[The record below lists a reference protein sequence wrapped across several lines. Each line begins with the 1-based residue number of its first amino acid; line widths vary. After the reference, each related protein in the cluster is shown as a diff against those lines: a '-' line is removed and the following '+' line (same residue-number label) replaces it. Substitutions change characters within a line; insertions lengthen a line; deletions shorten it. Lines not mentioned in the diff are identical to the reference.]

1 MAFPAYQLR
10 PFGGEIYCHIFENQ
24 LTGVARDAYWSVTID
39 FAPLVYGKDTFRC
52 NAMVEWLQLGKGDFR
67 NIRQHRINLPDASHA
82 EASFY
87 MTEHDNASSTSMLL
101 SYIDN
106 DRFRVEL
113 EMIVDFHGYFGGD
126 ANPAM
131 RVAASTELQFTGLI
145 VVPGN
150 LDPKPTDE
158 AAVISTASQ
167 FLDLSGYDPPLN
179 QGFRYLFRPKNR
191 K

>member
-1 MAFPAYQLR
+1 VAFTANQLR
-10 PFGGEIYCHIFENQ
+10 
-24 LTGVARDAYWSVTID
+24 L
-39 FAPLVYGKDTFRC
+39 
-52 NAMVEWLQLGKGDFR
+52 
-67 NIRQHRINLPDASHA
+67 
-82 EASFY
+82 
-87 MTEHDNASSTSMLL
+87 
-101 SYIDN
+101 
-106 DRFRVEL
+106 
-113 EMIVDFHGYFGGD
+113 FGGD

-158 AAVISTASQ
+158 AAVISTVSQ